1 MKKAIIIF
9 SILMFTSLTFG
20 QSVIIKDSANETLMV
35 IADDGDV
42 GIGTTNPQG
51 ILDLTST
58 LGALIVPRMTPAQRD
73 ALPEINGSII
83 YNITAEKFNFREN
96 GAWVELNE

>member
-1 MKKAIIIF
+1 MKKTIILF

-20 QSVIIKDSANETLMV
+20 QSVIIKDAANDILMV
-35 IADDGDV
+35 VADDGDV

-58 LGALIVPRMTPAQRD
+58 LGALIVPRMTSAQRD

-83 YNITAEKFNFREN
+83 YNTTTEKFNFREN
-96 GAWVELNE
+96 GTWLELND